1 MSGAKA
7 AGRYG
12 KKAAAKAA
20 ATAATQKAAQ
30 PGAQAGNPA
39 AGQDQDQ
46 AAQMMQRYGG
56 GG

>member
-20 ATAATQKAAQ
+20 AAQKAAQ
-30 PGAQAGNPA
+30 PAAQAANPA
-39 AGQDQDQ
+39 VGQDQDQ